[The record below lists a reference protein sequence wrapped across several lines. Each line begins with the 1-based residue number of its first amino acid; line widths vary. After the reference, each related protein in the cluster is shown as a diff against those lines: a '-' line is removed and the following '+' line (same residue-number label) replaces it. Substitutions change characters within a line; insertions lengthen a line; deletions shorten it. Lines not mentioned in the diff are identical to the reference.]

1 MKADQP
7 GNSVVRLRRWISA
20 LLFLSVFFLPLHI
33 HLATAATSQLSKECS
48 CVQGTRTQLA
58 SAVDVPHATA
68 PVELNVV
75 ASECES
81 LAAHLW
87 FNSHKV
93 RGPPTLTSL

>member
-7 GNSVVRLRRWISA
+7 RNSVVRLRRWISA

-33 HLATAATSQLSKECS
+33 HFATAATAQLSKECS

-81 LAAHLW
+81 LATHFW
-87 FNSHKV
+87 FDSQKV
-93 RGPPTLTSL
+93 RGPPTMTPL